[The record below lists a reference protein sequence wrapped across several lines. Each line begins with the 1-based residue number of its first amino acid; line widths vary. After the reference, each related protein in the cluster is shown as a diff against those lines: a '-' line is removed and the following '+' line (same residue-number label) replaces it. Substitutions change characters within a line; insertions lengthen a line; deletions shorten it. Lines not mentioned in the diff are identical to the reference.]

1 MKICLETDC
10 DKNYIMIPQMSIFFF
25 DLCRQNDKI
34 PNFREESQWI
44 WQKKNESGLMFVGR
58 FFYGHFG
65 RLHKMPINNN
75 KFSNGDHLD
84 FEQKVADLDRQMN
97 ELRRLS
103 SIKGIDYSAEIRRLQ
118 REQVTELKR
127 IYSNLTAW
135 QTVQVARHPKR
146 PLLDDYLNLM
156 VKDFR
161 ELHGD
166 RCFGDDR
173 AIITGFGQIGREKVL
188 VVGQNKGRN
197 TKEKVACNFG
207 CPNPEGYRKAL
218 IKMKFAQKYG
228 IPVVTLIDTP
238 GAYPGIGAEER
249 GQAQAI
255 AANLLEMSRLRVPII
270 CICIGE
276 GGSGGALGIGVGDR
290 MAMLEFAYY
299 SVISPEG
306 CAAILWRDGSQAPH
320 AAKALK
326 LTSRDLYK
334 LELVDAVIP
343 EPLGG
348 AHRNVHDTVY
358 NVEKYIVKT
367 LRDLKRTKIDNLLE
381 NRYKKLRSIGIS
393 PAEKLRR
400 RTLAG
405 RERIKAA
412 IEKVRT
418 KRKPVPAKV

>member
-1 MKICLETDC
+1 MAERDTTIA
-10 DKNYIMIPQMSIFFF
+10 
-25 DLCRQNDKI
+25 
-34 PNFREESQWI
+34 
-44 WQKKNESGLMFVGR
+44 
-58 FFYGHFG
+58 
-65 RLHKMPINNN
+65 KMPNNN
-75 KFSNGDHLD
+75 NSLSKGGHLE
-84 FEQKVADLDRQMN
+84 FEEKVADLDSQMN

-103 SIKGIDYSAEIRRLQ
+103 SIKGIDYSAEVRRLQ
-118 REQVTELKR
+118 KQQVTELKR

-135 QTVQVARHPKR
+135 QTVQVARHPNR
-146 PLLDDYLNLM
+146 PLLSDYLDLM

-173 AIITGFGQIGREKVL
+173 AIVTGLGQIGRERVL
-188 VVGQNKGRN
+188 VVGQNKGKN
-197 TKEKVACNFG
+197 TKQKVACNFG

-218 IKMKFAQKYG
+218 AKMKFAEKFG

-255 AANLLEMSRLRVPII
+255 AVNLIEMSRLRVPII
-270 CICIGE
+270 CIVIGE

-290 MAMLEFAYY
+290 LAILEFAYY

-306 CAAILWRDGSQAPH
+306 CAAILWRDGSQAPK
-320 AAKALK
+320 AAEALK

-334 LELVDAVIP
+334 LGLVDTVIS

-348 AHRNVHDTVY
+348 AHRNLHDTVY

-367 LRDLKRTKIDNLLE
+367 LRDLKRTKLDNLLD
-381 NRYKKLRSIGIS
+381 NRYKKLRSIGVS

-400 RTLAG
+400 KTLAG
-405 RERIKAA
+405 KERVKEALEA
-412 IEKVRT
+412 IPT
-418 KRKPVPAKV
+418 KRKRVPAKV

>member
-1 MKICLETDC
+1 MRPTQIFETE
-10 DKNYIMIPQMSIFFF
+10 M
-25 DLCRQNDKI
+25 
-34 PNFREESQWI
+34 PN
-44 WQKKNESGLMFVGR
+44 
-58 FFYGHFG
+58 
-65 RLHKMPINNN
+65 NNN
-75 KFSNGDHLD
+75 KIGDGDYLG
-84 FEQKVADLDRQMN
+84 FEDRVADLDRQMN
-97 ELRRLS
+97 ELRKLS
-103 SIKGIDYSAEIRRLQ
+103 SVKGIDYSAEIRRLQ
-118 REQVTELKR
+118 REQVTELRR

-173 AIITGFGQIGREKVL
+173 AIITGLGQIGREKVL
-188 VVGQNKGRN
+188 VVGQNKGRS
-197 TKEKVACNFG
+197 TKQKIACNFG
-207 CPNPEGYRKAL
+207 CANPEGYRKA
-218 IKMKFAQKYG
+218 IAKMKFAEKYS
-228 IPVVTLIDTP
+228 IPIVTLIDTP

-255 AANLLEMSRLRVPII
+255 AVNLIEMSRLRVPIV

-276 GGSGGALGIGVGDR
+276 GGSGGALGISVGDKL
-290 MAMLEFAYY
+290 AMLEFAYY

-306 CAAILWRDGSQAPH
+306 CAAILWRDGSQAAD
-320 AAKALK
+320 AAEALK

-334 LELVDAVIP
+334 LELIDAIIP

-358 NVEKYIVKT
+358 NVEEHIVKT
-367 LRDLKRTKIDNLLE
+367 LRDLKRTKVDNLLE
-381 NRYKKLRSIGIS
+381 NRYKKLRSIGIT

-400 RTLAG
+400 RTQAG

-412 IEKVRT
+412 LKAIPK
-418 KRKPVPAKV
+418 KPKPVPAKV

>member
-1 MKICLETDC
+1 MAERDTT
-10 DKNYIMIPQMSIFFF
+10 IP
-25 DLCRQNDKI
+25 
-34 PNFREESQWI
+34 
-44 WQKKNESGLMFVGR
+44 
-58 FFYGHFG
+58 
-65 RLHKMPINNN
+65 KMPDNNN
-75 KFSNGDHLD
+75 SLSNGGHLE
-84 FEQKVADLDRQMN
+84 FEEKVADIDSQMN

-103 SIKGIDYSAEIRRLQ
+103 SIKGIDYSTEIRRLQ
-118 REQVTELKR
+118 RQQVTELKR

-135 QTVQVARHPKR
+135 QTVQVARHPNR
-146 PLLDDYLNLM
+146 PVLCDYLNLM

-173 AIITGFGQIGREKVL
+173 AIVTGFGQIGRERVL
-188 VVGQNKGRN
+188 VVGQNKGKN
-197 TKEKVACNFG
+197 TKQKVACNFG

-218 IKMKFAQKYG
+218 TKMKFAEKFG

-255 AANLLEMSRLRVPII
+255 AVNLIEMSRLRVPII
-270 CICIGE
+270 CIVIGE

-290 MAMLEFAYY
+290 LAILEFAYY

-306 CAAILWRDGSQAPH
+306 CAAILWRDGSQAPK
-320 AAKALK
+320 AAEALK
-326 LTSRDLYK
+326 LTSKDLYK
-334 LELVDAVIP
+334 LGLVDAVIS

-348 AHRNVHDTVY
+348 AHRNLHDTVY

-367 LRDLKRTKIDNLLE
+367 LRDLKRTKLDNLLD
-381 NRYKKLRSIGIS
+381 NRYKKLRSIGVS

-400 RTLAG
+400 KTLAG
-405 RERIKAA
+405 KERVKAA
-412 IEKVRT
+412 LEAIPT
-418 KRKPVPAKV
+418 KRKRVPAKV

>member
-1 MKICLETDC
+1 M
-10 DKNYIMIPQMSIFFF
+10 
-25 DLCRQNDKI
+25 
-34 PNFREESQWI
+34 PN
-44 WQKKNESGLMFVGR
+44 
-58 FFYGHFG
+58 
-65 RLHKMPINNN
+65 NNN
-75 KFSNGDHLD
+75 KIGDGDYLD
-84 FEQKVADLDRQMN
+84 FEDRVADLDRQMN
-97 ELRRLS
+97 ELRKLS
-103 SIKGIDYSAEIRRLQ
+103 SVKGIDYSAEIRRLQ
-118 REQVTELKR
+118 REQVTELRR

-173 AIITGFGQIGREKVL
+173 AIITGLGQIGREKVL
-188 VVGQNKGRN
+188 VVGQNKGRS
-197 TKEKVACNFG
+197 TKQKIACNFG
-207 CPNPEGYRKAL
+207 CANPEGYRKA
-218 IKMKFAQKYG
+218 IAKMKFAEKYS

-255 AANLLEMSRLRVPII
+255 AVNLIEMSRLRVPIV

-276 GGSGGALGIGVGDR
+276 GGSGGALGISVGDKL
-290 MAMLEFAYY
+290 AMLEFAYY

-306 CAAILWRDGSQAPH
+306 CAAILWRDGSQAAD
-320 AAKALK
+320 AAEALK

-334 LELVDAVIP
+334 LELIDAIIP

-358 NVEKYIVKT
+358 NVEEHIVKT
-367 LRDLKRTKIDNLLE
+367 LRDLKRTKVDNLLE
-381 NRYKKLRSIGIS
+381 NRYKKLRSIGIT

-400 RTLAG
+400 RTQAG
-405 RERIKAA
+405 RERIRAA
-412 IEKVRT
+412 LKVIP
-418 KRKPVPAKV
+418 KKPKPVPAKV